1 MGCSPSLEASE
12 IIEVKKER
20 VTSKR
25 STLPSAPEPKIDP
38 NAFKNFNV
46 SLFVIGEEN
55 SKNEESRMPS
65 HIGTI
70 ISPQMTE
77 NI

>member
-12 IIEVKKER
+12 IIVVKNEKA
-20 VTSKR
+20 TSKR
-25 STLPSAPEPKIDP
+25 STLPAAPEPKIDL
-38 NAFKNFNV
+38 NDFKNINA

-55 SKNEESRMPS
+55 SKNEESKMPS

-70 ISPQMTE
+70 FSPQMTE
-77 NI
+77 YI